1 MSYEFNVGDGV
12 PLVYTISAAATVTL
26 TVTAP
31 DGTVSTP
38 PTTQGGAPPAVTYT
52 AAVAATQ
59 AGTWLARFQAVGAVT
74 DAEEQQ
80 FIVEATATAGTLYAT
95 VGELRDA
102 LGDTTAQRLDTGKL
116 TQRLRAAS
124 RAVDDW
130 CSRPLRRFWLD
141 PTVTTRSYYTD
152 DLWCSRID
160 DIGSTTGLVV
170 KTDDDG
176 DGVFEA
182 TWTLN
187 TDFVLEPRNAAGNGG
202 AYHYDRIVAVGARTF
217 PYLYGYGTRPN
228 LQVTARHGWSA
239 IPDPVREATLLKA
252 IRLNRRPDAPFGNES
267 GGLEMGSIRITREDS
282 DVVGLLSRYKI
293 PSGFA

>member
-1 MSYEFNVGDGV
+1 MSHNVGDAV
-12 PLVYTISAAATVTL
+12 PLRYTITAAATVVL

-31 DGTVSTP
+31 DGSISNP
-38 PTTQGGAPPAVTYT
+38 STTQSGSPPAVVYT
-52 AAVAATQ
+52 ANVAATQ
-59 AGTWLARFQAVGAVT
+59 PGTWLARFVATGAVT

-80 FIVEATATAGTLYAT
+80 FFVEATATAGTLYAT

-102 LGDTTAQRLDTGKL
+102 LGDTTNQRLDTGKL

-130 CSRPLRRFWLD
+130 CSRPLHRFWLD
-141 PTVTTRSYYTD
+141 PTPTIRVYHACDPYSVRV
-152 DLWCSRID
+152 D

-170 KTDDDG
+170 ATDQNS
-176 DGVFEA
+176 DGVFETA
-182 TWTLN
+182 LTVNVDYTLA
-187 TDFVLEPRNAAGNGG
+187 PHNAASNGG
-202 AYHYDRIVAVGARTF
+202 AYRYNQLVALGSWTF
-217 PYLYGYGTRPN
+217 PTRYYGYNIRPN
-228 LQVTARHGWSA
+228 LQVTARHGWSQ

-267 GGLEMGSIRITREDS
+267 GGLEMGSMRITREDS
-282 DVVGLLSRYKI
+282 DVVALLAPYKI